1 MIEETLF
8 EAEEK
13 MERAVDF
20 AKDEFAAIRT
30 GRATPGMFSRIVID
44 YYGSPTPLPPA
55 PTPASQAALT
65 ATIPSPEKLSRPN
78 PGLGG

>member
-1 MIEETLF
+1 VIEETLF

-30 GRATPGMFSRIVID
+30 GRATPAMFSRIVSTTT
-44 YYGSPTPLPPA
+44 GRRRHCRNWRRSPSRSPA
-55 PTPASQAALT
+55 WS
-65 ATIPSPEKLSRPN
+65 
-78 PGLGG
+78 